1 MFLLFILVGK
11 SYLWQL
17 QHDVTVLCGRIHMAL
32 NHRNHRANKWNKENE
47 IEFSQ

>member
-17 QHDVTVLCGRIHMAL
+17 QHDLTVLCGRIHMAL
-32 NHRNHRANKWNKENE
+32 NHRANKWNKANE
-47 IEFSQ
+47 IEFSL